1 MNVLFFALY
10 VCAHNVSDD
19 ILQQKTLPRLTLFKN
34 RKKSRQLTE
43 TKWKICTSH
52 SQLRVPKPR

>member
-34 RKKSRQLTE
+34 RKKKQTANGDKMENMYVSLA
-43 TKWKICTSH
+43 IACS
-52 SQLRVPKPR
+52 